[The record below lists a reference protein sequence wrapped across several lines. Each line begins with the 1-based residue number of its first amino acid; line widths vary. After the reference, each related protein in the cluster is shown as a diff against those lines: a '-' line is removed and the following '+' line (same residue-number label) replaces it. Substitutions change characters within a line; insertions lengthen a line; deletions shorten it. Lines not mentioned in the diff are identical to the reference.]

1 VGISVTLAVP
11 SVTASSEITK
21 TSEVF
26 TPVTGSTTGTTV
38 GYSVR
43 LTILPSVTPQT
54 LTFGGAGT
62 LPSSGSNV
70 TLQVF
75 GSN

>member
-1 VGISVTLAVP
+1 MGISVTLAVP
-11 SVTASSEITK
+11 TVTASSEFTK
-21 TSEVF
+21 SAEVF
-26 TPVTGSTTGTTV
+26 TPVNGSATGTTV

-43 LTILPSVTPQT
+43 LTLNPSPTAQT
-54 LTFGGAGT
+54 LTFSGAGT
-62 LPSSGSNV
+62 LPSSGSSV